1 MRGRRL
7 SSRSA
12 RDSARCRFISGKAAR
27 QNCGKPQAHDT
38 KEPLHASQACAQCYA
53 QYDNRRAIIITAL
66 DAEAILRAGAL
77 LLRCSPPTRL
87 SKVPAMPVFAN
98 LDRIPLLQVA
108 VQDDRIDLTLHAMH
122 AKTSCLTW
130 HDRRRAASRHRT
142 AAPRQA
148 GSWRRP
154 ATQTFPGLRAEVR
167 LLQEVAGLSQHLT
180 SDLTNT
186 PHCSGAL
193 PVPVPVTYR

>member
-1 MRGRRL
+1 MCCSSSRWASPRLWPSRGQPDHRDHGLTSSLPATRLNSTWTLPPRSSARRWPMRGRRL

-12 RDSARCRFISGKAAR
+12 RDSARCRFINGKAAR
-27 QNCGKPQAHDT
+27 QNCGKPQAHHT

-98 LDRIPLLQVA
+98 LAHIPLGCSASQSH
-108 VQDDRIDLTLHAMH
+108 RLTLHACEDFMPDM
-122 AKTSCLTW
+122 A
-130 HDRRRAASRHRT
+130 
-142 AAPRQA
+142 
-148 GSWRRP
+148 
-154 ATQTFPGLRAEVR
+154 
-167 LLQEVAGLSQHLT
+167 
-180 SDLTNT
+180 
-186 PHCSGAL
+186 
-193 PVPVPVTYR
+193 